1 MIPNTKITIGHQAVK
16 ISSNDHRLKLIV
28 MGLFNH
34 LTKNEIWVRRKS
46 LTHSCIYRYLHL

>member
-34 LTKNEIWVRRKS
+34 LTYYEMVANPVTK
-46 LTHSCIYRYLHL
+46 RYVKDGF